1 MNERKV
7 EDLTEHLHNLIIT
20 NRQEEAIIIQQIQDL
35 KQRIK
40 KNNKSSDDD
49 IVIGTRVTYATN
61 GVFKK
66 TNIGIITRFTHHRI
80 VINTTNGNQIYR
92 SRHNIRQIQHQYERK

>member
-40 KNNKSSDDD
+40 KNNKRM
-49 IVIGTRVTYATN
+49 IKQN
-61 GVFKK
+61 GKNAKRKK
-66 TNIGIITRFTHHRI
+66 QKT
-80 VINTTNGNQIYR
+80 QP
-92 SRHNIRQIQHQYERK
+92 RHTA